1 MKFKY
6 LLIIISLNLNLINY
20 ANGQEVKPPPA
31 EDSTK
36 AKQLQEIIIAASRI
50 PTSFKMNTMAISLVN
65 SNDLSAMPKTI
76 AADEALRLVPGV
88 RIDNQADGERLHMSI
103 RGQGILSERGLR
115 GIKVLIDGV
124 PVNDPSG
131 FAPDLY
137 DVDWE
142 TVNHIEVIRGPSAS
156 FYGGGGAAGV
166 LNIVTNDGG
175 SNKVG
180 GLVYSSVGSHGF
192 IKGLAQVDG
201 TDDKMN
207 YRLSYSRTKG
217 DGYRDHTAF
226 WGNNLTDKINWTPNS
241 KVKITQIFTLTDY
254 FNQNA
259 EGLSL
264 DQVMDNPKQAN
275 PDANPFNEYQKTNRI
290 TNSLSGLIKFSENHD
305 LQVSG
310 FSRWLKYKETSNVA
324 AEYRNITD
332 DGGSLQY
339 NIHMG
344 NKMLKNHVSVGTD
357 FQWQN
362 IGDYKLQSLKDTNRV
377 ESISEVNLE
386 DTVLLANQ
394 TINQSNIGV
403 FIADKLEISQKINVT
418 ASVRYDNIHNGLSD
432 KMHFVNSESGSAN
445 FNNVSGNVGVSYTIK
460 SLLTLYANWGQ
471 GFMPPAT
478 EELASN
484 PKSFGG
490 FNSDLEP
497 ATSNSEELGVRG
509 FFRNILF
516 YDITG
521 FYLTTQKDFYRYKLY
536 PLRGN
541 QEVFYGNAGASERK
555 GLEFSLSVKPVKNL
569 CFQAAYTYSDFK
581 YTSPDSIKGNWLP
594 NSPKHQL
601 NAEVDYKLFGHLT
614 VGVSTE
620 MQTKWYI
627 YTDVIHKNLSQ
638 EGFNLYHAHISYDWK
653 LFGCNGEI
661 SLFVKNIT
669 NQKYMAFTEPDPD
682 GNCYQPGPLR
692 EYFGSLK
699 INF

>member
-1 MKFKY
+1 MKSKY
-6 LLIIISLNLNLINY
+6 IIILIILNLNSLRNTV
-20 ANGQEVKPPPA
+20 GQEVKPLA
-31 EDSTK
+31 TEDSTK
-36 AKQLQEIIIAASRI
+36 AKLLQEVIIAASRI
-50 PTSFKMNTMAISLVN
+50 PTSLKMNTMAISLVN
-65 SNDLSAMPKTI
+65 GDILSAMPKTI

-88 RIDNQADGERLHMSI
+88 RIDNQADGSRLHMSI

-115 GIKVLIDGV
+115 GIKVLIDGI

-166 LNIVTNDGG
+166 LNIVTNNGGNKKAGGQVFSSIG
-175 SNKVG
+175 SN
-180 GLVYSSVGSHGF
+180 GF
-192 IKGLAQVDG
+192 FKGLAQIDG
-201 TDDKMN
+201 TDDKIN
-207 YRLSYSRTKG
+207 YRLSYSRIKG
-217 DGYRDHTAF
+217 DGYRDHTAY
-226 WGNNLTDKINWTPNS
+226 WGNNLSDKINWSPNS
-241 KVKITQIFTLTDY
+241 KIKITQIFRLTDY

-264 DQVMDNPKQAN
+264 DQVMENPKQAN

-305 LQVSG
+305 LQLSG
-310 FSRWLKYKETSNVA
+310 FSRWWKYKETSNKA
-324 AEYRNITD
+324 AQYRNLSD

-344 NKMLKNHVSVGTD
+344 NKNFKNHISIGTD

-362 IGDYKLQSLKDTNRV
+362 IGEYKLQSLSDTNRV
-377 ESISEVNLE
+377 ESTSEVNLE

-403 FIADKLEISQKINVT
+403 FIADKLEIIRNINIT
-418 ASVRYDNIHNGLSD
+418 ASIRYDNIHNSLSD
-432 KMHFVNSESGSAN
+432 KMHFVSSESGSAN
-445 FNNVSGNVGVSYTIK
+445 FNNVSGNVGISYNVK
-460 SLLTLYANWGQ
+460 PMLTLYANWGQ

-484 PKSFGG
+484 PVSFGG
-490 FNSDLEP
+490 FNQSLEP
-497 ATSNSEELGVRG
+497 ATSNSEEVGIRG
-509 FFRNILF
+509 FFNDVLF

-521 FYLTTQKDFYRYKLY
+521 FYMTTDKDFYRYKLY
-536 PLRGN
+536 PARGN

-555 GLEFSLSVKPVKNL
+555 GLEVSFSINPVKNL
-569 CFQAAYTYSDFK
+569 CFQTAYTYSDFK
-581 YTSPDSIKGNWLP
+581 YTAPDSIHGNWLP

-601 NAEVDYKLFGHLT
+601 YAELEYKLWKHLT
-614 VGVSTE
+614 LGVSTE
-620 MQTKWYI
+620 LQTKWYI
-627 YTDVIHKNLSQ
+627 YTDVVHKDLTQ
-638 EGFNLYHAHISYDWK
+638 EGFNLFHAHISYDWK
-653 LFGCNGEI
+653 LFGCKGEI
-661 SLFVKNIT
+661 SFYVKNIT
-669 NQKYMAFTEPDPD
+669 NQNYIAFTEPDPD

-692 EYFGSLK
+692 EFFGSLK

>member
-1 MKFKY
+1 MKSKY
-6 LLIIISLNLNLINY
+6 ILLLVIMVINPIKW
-20 ANGQEVKPPPA
+20 ANGQEFGPPPKV
-31 EDSTK
+31 DTIK
-36 AKQLQEIIIAASRI
+36 IKQMQEVIIAASRI
-50 PTSFKMNTMAISLVN
+50 PISFKMNTMSISLVN
-65 SNDLSAMPKTI
+65 SDLLSTMPKTI
-76 AADEALRLVPGV
+76 AADEALKLVPGV
-88 RIDNQADGERLHMSI
+88 RIDNQADGSRLHMSI

-115 GIKVLIDGV
+115 GIKVLMDGI

-137 DVDWE
+137 DIDWE

-166 LNIVTNDGG
+166 LNILTNDGG
-175 SNKVG
+175 SKKVG
-180 GLVYSSVGSHGF
+180 GEVFTSIGSNGF
-192 IKGLAQVDG
+192 IKGLAQIDG

-207 YRLSYSRTKG
+207 YRLSYSRIKG
-217 DGYRDHTAF
+217 DGYRDHTAY
-226 WGNNLTDKINWTPNS
+226 WGNNLTDKINWAPNA
-241 KVKITQIFTLTDY
+241 KIKITQIFILTDY

-259 EGLSL
+259 EGLSI
-264 DQVMDNPKQAN
+264 DQVTENPKQAN
-275 PDANPFNEYQKTNRI
+275 PDARPFNEYQKTDRI

-305 LQVSG
+305 LQLSG
-310 FSRWLKYKETSNVA
+310 FSRWWKYKETSNVA
-324 AEYRNITD
+324 AQYRNLSD

-344 NKMLKNHVSVGTD
+344 DEKLKNHISIGTD

-362 IGDYKLQSLKDTNRV
+362 IGEYKLQSLKDSNRV
-377 ESISEVNLE
+377 ESTSEVNLE
-386 DTVLLANQ
+386 DTLLLANQ

-403 FIADKLEISQKINVT
+403 FIADKLEISQKINIT

-445 FNNVSGNVGVSYTIK
+445 FNNVSGNVGASYNI
-460 SLLTLYANWGQ
+460 SSILTLYANWGQ

-484 PKSFGG
+484 PVSFGG
-490 FNSDLEP
+490 FNKSLDP
-497 ATSNSEELGVRG
+497 ATSNSEEVGIRG
-509 FFRNILF
+509 FFRDVLY

-521 FYLTTQKDFYRYKLY
+521 FYLTTSKDFYRYKLY

-541 QEVFYGNAGASERK
+541 QEVFYGNAGASKRK
-555 GLEFSLSVKPVKNL
+555 GLEISLSVKPVKNL
-569 CFQAAYTYSDFK
+569 CFQTAYTYSDFK
-581 YTSPDSIKGNWLP
+581 YTSPDSIKGNSLP

-601 NAEVDYKLFGHLT
+601 DAEIDYKLFKHLT
-614 VGVSTE
+614 LAISAE

-627 YTDVIHKNLSQ
+627 YTDVVHKDLIQ
-638 EGFNLYHAHISYDWK
+638 EGFNLYHARISYEWN

-661 SLFVKNIT
+661 SFFVKNIT
-669 NQKYMAFTEPDPD
+669 NQNYMAFTEPDPD